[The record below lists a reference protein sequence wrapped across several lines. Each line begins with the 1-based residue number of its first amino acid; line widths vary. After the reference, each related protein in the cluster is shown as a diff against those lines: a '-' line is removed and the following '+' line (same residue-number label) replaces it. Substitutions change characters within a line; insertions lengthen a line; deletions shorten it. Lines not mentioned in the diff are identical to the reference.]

1 MAGTGDMPS
10 WIGRPTCPSGRCNA
24 LAIVSIFFASWVL
37 VGQTFAQDAAK
48 GELTAKT
55 WCVGCHA
62 MSAGGAT
69 LGGATAPSF
78 SDIAQ
83 MASTNETS
91 LEIFLSTS
99 HPRMANYALT
109 RDEIRDV
116 SAYILSLRR

>member
-1 MAGTGDMPS
+1 
-10 WIGRPTCPSGRCNA
+10 
-24 LAIVSIFFASWVL
+24 
-37 VGQTFAQDAAK
+37 
-48 GELTAKT
+48 
-55 WCVGCHA
+55 
-62 MSAGGAT
+62 
-69 LGGATAPSF
+69 
-78 SDIAQ
+78 